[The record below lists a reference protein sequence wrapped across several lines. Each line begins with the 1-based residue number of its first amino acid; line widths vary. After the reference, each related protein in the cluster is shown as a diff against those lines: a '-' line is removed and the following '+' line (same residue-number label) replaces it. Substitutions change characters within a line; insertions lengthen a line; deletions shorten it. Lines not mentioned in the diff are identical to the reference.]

1 MEFTKCE
8 RYYIQK
14 VQKGGLKMERTN
26 YNYSKLRGRIKEIC
40 GTEGRFAKEIG
51 RTQNYL
57 TKIFQNKSYL
67 SQKDIETGS
76 RVLKIDDSEIPVY
89 FFNKT
94 DREVRKDT

>member
-1 MEFTKCE
+1 
-8 RYYIQK
+8 
-14 VQKGGLKMERTN
+14 MERTN

-76 RVLKIDDSEIPVY
+76 RVLKIDDSEIPTY

-94 DREVRKDT
+94 EQEVRKDI